1 MKFSHSLI
9 SAFVVLGFSGL
20 LLAIA
25 GCTTPAP
32 PKPPSPTSET
42 QAPSP
47 SENTPKGK
55 SAQPRSAE
63 DAKKVEK
70 SSEPTLKTPE
80 SSSTPTKNQA
90 ETNTS
95 RADTT
100 PPTAESKAQVSPK
113 TSGPGF
119 DKAESADST
128 REQKNSQPASGV
140 TTSTMQTG
148 VSPSTHSSALP
159 PPTSESSTAP
169 SYKSLK
175 SLGVKTVDEKTEA
188 KERQLDESLNAFDD
202 QLLREKRLLDEQR
215 TGSGLAGEALG
226 SGAEE
231 GMETADHE
239 GTASTARTQQGS
251 TSEAGHIPPGRTT
264 EGKRRR
270 VGTASSPTPLPPD
283 IPDAHDDDI
292 VARQLREA
300 AENEK
305 DPALREKL
313 WEEYRRYKSGK
324 GS

>member
-1 MKFSHSLI
+1 MKFSRSSINAL
-9 SAFVVLGFSGL
+9 VLGFSGL
-20 LLAIA
+20 SLAIA
-25 GCTTPAP
+25 SCTIPAP
-32 PKPPSPTSET
+32 TKPPSPAPET
-42 QAPSP
+42 QAPSQ
-47 SENTPKGK
+47 SEPPPKRK
-55 SAQPRSAE
+55 SAQSRNAQ
-63 DAKKVEK
+63 DGKKAEK
-70 SSEPTLKTPE
+70 SIDPTTKTPE

-95 RADTT
+95 RANTT

-113 TSGPGF
+113 TSGSGF

-140 TTSTMQTG
+140 TTSTLQTG
-148 VSPSTHSSALP
+148 GSPSTHPSEPP

-169 SYKSLK
+169 SYKSFK
-175 SLGVKTVDEKTEA
+175 SPGVKTVDEKTEA
-188 KERQLDESLNAFDD
+188 MERQLDESLSAFDGR
-202 QLLREKRLLDEQR
+202 LLREKRLLDEQR
-215 TGSGLAGEALG
+215 TGSGLTGEALG

-239 GTASTARTQQGS
+239 DTASTARRQQGR
-251 TSEAGHIPPGRTT
+251 TSEAEHIPPGRTT

-270 VGTASSPTPLPPD
+270 VGTASSPTPIPPD